1 MNREFQ
7 TLSPQ
12 TRQELCEVMDI
23 METELTVEEIREQ
36 LEMTQK
42 GAVKNNRHNCKLI
55 LEHDPLL
62 KDVFRHNILTEQ
74 TDIVKPVW
82 WERISPAFTD
92 MDLNY
97 IMLYLEE
104 TYGLTM
110 DKIVQKSIVH
120 QADRNKYHPVRDY
133 LNSLQWDGQER
144 IRYVLHHFLGAPVDE
159 LTYETKKCRFSHAL
173 TPDQT
178 EHIFKLNSGAER
190 TGNSSQQKHF
200 HTFIGQLIHRCT
212 KKMMQHIA
220 DTFLPRN

>member
-1 MNREFQ
+1 
-7 TLSPQ
+7 
-12 TRQELCEVMDI
+12 
-23 METELTVEEIREQ
+23 
-36 LEMTQK
+36 MTQK

-144 IRYVLHHFLGAPVDE
+144 IR
-159 LTYETKKCRFSHAL
+159 
-173 TPDQT
+173 
-178 EHIFKLNSGAER
+178 
-190 TGNSSQQKHF
+190 
-200 HTFIGQLIHRCT
+200 
-212 KKMMQHIA
+212 
-220 DTFLPRN
+220 

>member
-1 MNREFQ
+1 M
-7 TLSPQ
+7 
-12 TRQELCEVMDI
+12 
-23 METELTVEEIREQ
+23 
-36 LEMTQK
+36 
-42 GAVKNNRHNCKLI
+42 KNNRHNCKLI

-144 IRYVLHHFLGAPVDE
+144 IRYVLHHFLVH
-159 LTYETKKCRFSHAL
+159 LWMS
-173 TPDQT
+173 
-178 EHIFKLNSGAER
+178 
-190 TGNSSQQKHF
+190 
-200 HTFIGQLIHRCT
+200 
-212 KKMMQHIA
+212 
-220 DTFLPRN
+220 

>member
-1 MNREFQ
+1 M
-7 TLSPQ
+7 
-12 TRQELCEVMDI
+12 
-23 METELTVEEIREQ
+23 
-36 LEMTQK
+36 
-42 GAVKNNRHNCKLI
+42 KNNRHNCKLI

-144 IRYVLHHFLGAPVDE
+144 IRYVLHHFLGAPSAPE
-159 LTYETKKCRFSHAL
+159 LS
-173 TPDQT
+173 
-178 EHIFKLNSGAER
+178 LNICSVWSGVRAWE
-190 TGNSSQQKHF
+190 NLHF
-200 HTFIGQLIHRCT
+200 FVSWQ
-212 KKMMQHIA
+212 
-220 DTFLPRN
+220 